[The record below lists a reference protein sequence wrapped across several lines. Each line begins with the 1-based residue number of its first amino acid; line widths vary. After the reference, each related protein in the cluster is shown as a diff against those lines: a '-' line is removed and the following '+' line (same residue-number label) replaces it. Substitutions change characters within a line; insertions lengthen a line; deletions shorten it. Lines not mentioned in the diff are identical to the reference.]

1 MSVLFIIML
10 ILAISYYEYNEV
22 NELVISSNSSSINKE
37 YVSSNNKK
45 NENYELEK
53 QVYILPKQDN
63 TSSLNHKNM
72 VNIYIPTIENSVTP
86 EVYQGDLNDF
96 EQYEVFE
103 INKDIQLKHN
113 FVNASNDKIAF
124 LTEYLQKAQI
134 KGISQEQLQFAQKK
148 INSLKLLNEHL
159 QNELT
164 IKQSLVM

>member
-1 MSVLFIIML
+1 ML
-10 ILAISYYEYNEV
+10 ILVISYYEYNEV
-22 NELVISSNSSSINKE
+22 KKLVISSNSSSISKE
-37 YVSSNNKK
+37 YVSSNNKT
-45 NENYELEK
+45 NENDGLEK
-53 QVYILPKQDN
+53 QVYILPKQDK
-63 TSSLNHKNM
+63 TSLLNHKNM

-86 EVYQGDLNDF
+86 EVYQGNLNDF

-113 FVNASNDKIAF
+113 FVNASNDKVTF
-124 LTEYLQKAQI
+124 LTDYLQNAVI
-134 KGISQEQLQFAQKK
+134 KGISQEQLEFAQKK